1 MFNENP
7 TKLSSQ
13 NVVTQDVITAATIL
27 WLVKKLGN
35 IYKNVILNGPILSH
49 PSTDHPNHYITFI
62 EISRLDKEFFL
73 IGKSILLCYTFST

>member
-35 IYKNVILNGPILSH
+35 IYKNVILSGPILSH
-49 PSTDHPNHYITFI
+49 LPIIQIT
-62 EISRLDKEFFL
+62 ISPLSR
-73 IGKSILLCYTFST
+73 